1 MRARRVLPLAQLRG
15 FPMARPAKPWFWKE
29 RDGWFI
35 SLNGKRIPL
44 AKGKAQDRA
53 LSP

>member
-1 MRARRVLPLAQLRG
+1 
-15 FPMARPAKPWFWKE
+15 MARPAKPWFWKE
-29 RDGWFI
+29 RDDWFI

-53 LSP
+53 LSPERRGCDGDDDSS